1 MAYIQK
7 LIKALLKKTA
17 LPVVVSIGWRGH
29 TKVMRRRGGTFLSS
43 APGVLKSAKFGIVR
57 KLCQCQCVCVVVSL
71 YVIVVIVFMT
81 MCEGRTETPMFTK
94 KSNGSTTIDWSNLGH
109 GRSIATANAP

>member
-43 APGVLKSAKFGIVR
+43 APGALKSAKFGIVR
-57 KLCQCQCVCVVVSL
+57 KLCQAGVWESVC
-71 YVIVVIVFMT
+71 
-81 MCEGRTETPMFTK
+81 EQ
-94 KSNGSTTIDWSNLGH
+94 
-109 GRSIATANAP
+109 

>member
-43 APGVLKSAKFGIVR
+43 APGALKSAKFGIVR
-57 KLCQCQCVCVVVSL
+57 KLCQAGRCGRVSVNNKCFL
-71 YVIVVIVFMT
+71 SIVKNRCYF
-81 MCEGRTETPMFTK
+81 FF
-94 KSNGSTTIDWSNLGH
+94 
-109 GRSIATANAP
+109 